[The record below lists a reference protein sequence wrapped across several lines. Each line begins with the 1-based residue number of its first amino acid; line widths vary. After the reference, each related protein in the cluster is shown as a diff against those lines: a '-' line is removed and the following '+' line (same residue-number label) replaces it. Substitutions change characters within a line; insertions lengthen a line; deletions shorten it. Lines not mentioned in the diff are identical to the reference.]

1 MRLSFPCPVL
11 ALLLGGLMA
20 LVPATAGA
28 QSAADALF
36 FSQRLP
42 ATGPRLTAL
51 GGASLAGVADA
62 GALFSNP
69 AGLGYFQASELGG
82 SFRTL
87 LTSDE
92 ASYETFFRPEPEED
106 IESFGRTLNTQ
117 TATDYALGNASLV
130 YDVAT
135 ERGALVFGFALNE
148 TRPFDREVDIQNQNE
163 LSSITDFFLPTN
175 SEIRVEPVTNDD
187 GETEYVIEFDPNND
201 DRIERPLSF
210 AAFEAFAIDFIPALF
225 EAGASEA
232 GSFVPSIAPGTRF
245 VQVGDLSESGALRE
259 VNLGGAFEASRGLML
274 GLSANI
280 SYGNYGFRSLFEEVD
295 SQDQNDGVNFTTIEV
310 QGPDS
315 TTVVDVRTLDVGRI
329 RLTQTQDLDFS
340 GFSVRAGLSATVVP
354 GVRAGLTIETPTW
367 YNLDETSDLVVATT
381 FDDGSQSVYGD
392 DPAEDV
398 GRTRFDY
405 EIRTPWRIGG
415 GLSARVADVRLL
427 VDAVFVDWTQLELDD
442 ADGSGLSGIEL
453 ENATIED
460 TFDPVLNTRVGLE
473 YQPGPLALRA
483 GFAYQPSPV
492 TFSELSTA
500 RFGVG
505 SSLNLRGLGEVDDP
519 SRTTLSA
526 GIGYTFNDDLT
537 LDLTWTQQRFEDR
550 TLPYVSQN
558 ASYINEEVVRNQ
570 VLIGLR
576 YRF

>member
-1 MRLSFPCPVL
+1 
-11 ALLLGGLMA
+11 MA